1 MGKIIG
7 IDLGTTNSCVYVM
20 EGKDPKCITNPNG
33 GRTTPSVVAFTD
45 KERLVGDA
53 AKRQAVTNSSR
64 TVFAVKRLMGRMAN
78 SPEVEHWK
86 QHAPY
91 KIVAGANGAAVVEI
105 DGHQYTPQEVSAT
118 ILSKLKADAEAYLG
132 EPVTEAVITV
142 PAYFNDAQ
150 RQATKDAGQIA
161 GLDVKRIIN
170 EPTAASLAYGFDKKA
185 NEKIVVFDLGGGTF
199 DVSILEVG
207 DNVVEVRAT
216 NGDTFLGGEDF
227 DQRVINYLVEE
238 FKKEQGIDLAKDSMA
253 LQRLKDAAEAAKKE
267 LSTSM
272 ESEINLPFITADQ
285 TGPKHMLI
293 KLSRAKLEQLV
304 SDLVQKT
311 LEPCRKALA
320 DAGMTMADVDAVAV
334 TFAPGLIGAVLVG
347 VNFAKG
353 LAYAAG
359 KPLVPVHH
367 LRGHIA
373 ANYLTHQDLKPPF
386 LCLVASGGHSHI
398 VLVEDW
404 CRYKILGRTVDDA
417 AGEAYDKVARTLGL
431 PYPGGPSVA
440 AAARDGNP
448 KAYKL
453 PVPHVDGKYNVSFS
467 GLKTA
472 VINEVHNAEQKG
484 QAVNVA
490 DMAASFQERIDQI
503 LAKKLLAAAADTNAR
518 QVVLAGGVAA
528 NGRLRQLVNDGAQK
542 LGAKIFL
549 PELKYCG
556 DNGAMIAAQGY
567 YEFQDGNLAD
577 WSLNGLPTLPIDYR

>member
-1 MGKIIG
+1 MYVLG
-7 IDLGTTNSCVYVM
+7 IESTCDETAAAIVEDGRKVISNVISTSVKEQALY
-20 EGKDPKCITNPNG
+20 G
-33 GRTTPSVVAFTD
+33 GVVPEIA
-45 KERLVGDA
+45 
-53 AKRQAVTNSSR
+53 SR
-64 TVFAVKRLMGRMAN
+64 R
-78 SPEVEHWK
+78 
-86 QHAPY
+86 HAEY
-91 KIVAGANGAAVVEI
+91 I
-105 DGHQYTPQEVSAT
+105 SAT
-118 ILSKLKADAEAYLG
+118 VD
-132 EPVTEAVITV
+132 
-142 PAYFNDAQ
+142 
-150 RQATKDAGQIA
+150 
-161 GLDVKRIIN
+161 
-170 EPTAASLAYGFDKKA
+170 
-185 NEKIVVFDLGGGTF
+185 
-199 DVSILEVG
+199 
-207 DNVVEVRAT
+207 
-216 NGDTFLGGEDF
+216 
-227 DQRVINYLVEE
+227 
-238 FKKEQGIDLAKDSMA
+238 
-253 LQRLKDAAEAAKKE
+253 
-267 LSTSM
+267 
-272 ESEINLPFITADQ
+272 
-285 TGPKHMLI
+285 
-293 KLSRAKLEQLV
+293 
-304 SDLVQKT
+304 
-311 LEPCRKALA
+311 KALS
-320 DAGMTMADVDAVAV
+320 DAGMTIRDVDAVAV

-431 PYPGGPSVA
+431 PYPG
-440 AAARDGNP
+440 DP

-453 PVPHVDGKYNVSFS
+453 PVPHVEGKYNVSFS

-484 QAVNVA
+484 QGVNVA

-503 LAKKLLAAAADTNAR
+503 LAKKLLAAAADTNAQ

-542 LGAKIFL
+542 LSARVFL

-567 YEFQDGNLAD
+567 YEFRDGNLAD
-577 WSLNGLPTLPIDYR
+577 WTLNGLPTLPIDYR